1 MQRYT
6 TPYYRCSDCQSHQQ
20 SHRYGSLNLYQGQVM
35 AQPQMHSTIQNSTL
49 SGFKCQYCNR
59 YQQCPSGTTTV
70 SSLGQVCPSN
80 PTLQSERNVKK
91 PIMILDPNTGR
102 DLTSEILNVRE
113 GRYEIPITSPK
124 PNGHGS
130 KTIKTIDTDR
140 VDHALRIPMIGD
152 KGCHYYLVV

>member
-1 MQRYT
+1 MCFFFNLFMLMVVFFNYSFTFHFVLNKTLCFLKILLFFTFMQ
-6 TPYYRCSDCQSHQQ
+6 
-20 SHRYGSLNLYQGQVM
+20 
-35 AQPQMHSTIQNSTL
+35 TIQNPTL

-91 PIMILDPNTGR
+91 PTMILDPNTGR

-130 KTIKTIDTDR
+130 KTIKTIDT
-140 VDHALRIPMIGD
+140 VKNEQYNQCLYCFIFI
-152 KGCHYYLVV
+152 L